1 MDRIDVT
8 SIINAEPVIFIGI
21 MVLLI
26 LSIFV
31 AFALAYIEIENDKT

>member
-1 MDRIDVT
+1 MEPIEIV
-8 SIINAEPVIFIGI
+8 SIINNEPVIFIGI

-31 AFALAYIEIENDKT
+31 AFTLAYIEIENDKT